1 MNLDDKLRGISLSD
15 EKINELKTK
24 PNLIK
29 NMEVVV
35 NTGNNFTK
43 MQYSLAC
50 IAPKNCNLIELSNL
64 IE

>member
-29 NMEVVV
+29 NMEVIV

-43 MQYSLAC
+43 MQ
-50 IAPKNCNLIELSNL
+50 
-64 IE
+64 